1 MKTRLDSAD
10 LQIQYKYDGRILCAL
25 LLGAA
30 LWRLM
35 FWMPY
40 YVPGDT
46 FNYLNGLDIFNAPL
60 LGATIHIVRLG
71 MVLPMAFLRWLGG
84 DWHYFSTLY
93 ALAASL
99 GTCYFVFDLA
109 NRWAGVSAGYLAC
122 AIIALVPMEVVY
134 GSMLVPD
141 TPLDF
146 YSIAAF
152 WCLATASREG
162 GNRRAFYAGAL
173 IGLAYTCKVT
183 GLFFAPIAL
192 LHVFWPK
199 REVKPAVALLVGLG
213 AVLLAEHLILYL
225 LKGELH
231 VRIIETLAFIPGDKG
246 QFIHVE
252 KTPLWW
258 LGQIWF
264 KIGALFWGGHPPTAV
279 LLTVVP
285 HLVIVALWRSL
296 RRGLPHGAGWT
307 LAWGGIWIGQQMLIS
322 AIEPEPRYLQVALPY
337 CAILIGVTL
346 GPVWYGWRPVWR
358 GGTAVVACVLSFV
371 CSSIF
376 WLSFSHTGEVTKA
389 LADRFEEIAP
399 QKESMLLGGPSEH
412 VMRLAH
418 YKGLTTELSPGEQ
431 YDLTHWARIGN
442 GYTRAIDEKKPPP
455 QDMQLIFRF
464 EAVTP
469 LPIVFELLDYTP
481 RIGLSSFA
489 ELYIQPELVGDMASQ
504 GL

>member
-1 MKTRLDSAD
+1 MKTQPDFAD
-10 LQIQYKYDGRILCAL
+10 PQRPGGFDPRILWAL
-25 LLGAA
+25 LSVAA

-46 FNYLNGLDIFNAPL
+46 FNYLNALDIFQAPL
-60 LGATIHIVRLG
+60 LGQPLHIVRLG
-71 MVLPMAFLRWLGG
+71 MVLPLAFLRWLSG

-99 GTCYFVFDLA
+99 GTCYLVFVLA
-109 NRWAGVSAGYLAC
+109 NRWRGANAGYLAC

-134 GSMLVPD
+134 GTMLVPD

-152 WCLATASREG
+152 WCLATAARERI
-162 GNRRAFYAGAL
+162 NHRAFYAGVL

-183 GLFFAPIAL
+183 GLFFAPVAL

-199 REVKPAVALLVGLG
+199 REIKPAVALLAGLG
-213 AVLLAEHLILYL
+213 AVLLFEHLILYL
-225 LKGELH
+225 LMGELH

-258 LGQIWF
+258 LGQIGF
-264 KIGALFWGGHPPTAV
+264 KMGALFWGGHPPTAV
-279 LLTVVP
+279 LLTVMP
-285 HLVIVALWRSL
+285 HLVLVAFWRSL
-296 RRGLPHGAGWT
+296 RKGLPQGAGWV
-307 LAWGGIWIGQQMLIS
+307 LAWGGVWIGQQMLIS

-337 CAILIGVTL
+337 CAILIGIAL
-346 GPVWYGWRPVWR
+346 GPIWTGWRPIWR
-358 GGTAVVACVLSFV
+358 GGIAMVACALSFV
-371 CSSIF
+371 GSSIF
-376 WLSFSHTGEVTKA
+376 WLSFSHTGEVTMA
-389 LADRFEEIAP
+389 LADRFEEIVP
-399 QKESMLLGGPSEH
+399 QKERMLLGGPS
-412 VMRLAH
+412 VDIMRLAH
-418 YKGLTTELSPGEQ
+418 YRGLTTELCPGEQ

-442 GYTRAIDEKKPPP
+442 GYTQAMDKKKPPP
-455 QDMQLIFRF
+455 QDMQLVFRS

-469 LPIVFELLDYTP
+469 WPIVFEVLNYTP